1 MMIQRASQY
10 QENLANILARL
21 SQAEIREE
29 RALSPLGTCYYPRH
43 CDYGEML
50 LVTVV
55 FSDGKSSPGVQFHHS
70 CYQQLLA
77 DHSQQRKHPLKLVS

>member
-1 MMIQRASQY
+1 MMVQKASQY
-10 QENLANILARL
+10 QENLAMIVARL

-29 RALSPLGTCYYPRH
+29 RALSPLGTCYYPKH
-43 CDYGEML
+43 CDREEML

-55 FSDGKSSPGVQFHHS
+55 FSRETRSSGVQFHHS

-77 DHSQQRKHPLKLVS
+77 DYSQQRKHPLKLVS